1 MHASRPRHERAIG
14 DAIRFDTPSGH
25 IMEIYAKMEKVG
37 NGLPLFNPPPMPMD
51 LVGIAP
57 PRLDH
62 CLLTT
67 ENVPATSPASCRRR
81 SASASPSSSSAT
93 RATS

>member
-1 MHASRPRHERAIG
+1 MQRLAPETERAIG
-14 DAIRFDTPSGH
+14 DTIRFDTPSGH

-57 PRLDH
+57 PGSTIV
-62 CLLTT
+62 C
-67 ENVPATSPASCRRR
+67 
-81 SASASPSSSSAT
+81 
-93 RATS
+93 

>member
-1 MHASRPRHERAIG
+1 
-14 DAIRFDTPSGH
+14 
-25 IMEIYAKMEKVG
+25 MEIYAKMEKVG

-67 ENVPATSPASCRRR
+67 ENVPDAARFMRRC

>member
-1 MHASRPRHERAIG
+1 
-14 DAIRFDTPSGH
+14 
-25 IMEIYAKMEKVG
+25 MEIYAKMEKVG

-67 ENVPATSPASCRRR
+67 ENVPRRGAVHERGARASG
-81 SASASPSSSSAT
+81 
-93 RATS
+93 